1 MAATKTVT
9 SAMSPVVTGS
19 GKSKS
24 TTYIATKVTGP
35 VKDAAGNESFLPEI
49 VKYDS
54 AAGGT
59 ATTIGSRNA
68 ATGEI
73 TWNDNASS
81 LIKSNTDTFKKA
93 SNNQMLSIES
103 ALVSTASQR
112 AGLNKASG
120 AGNRETSAGNQSS
133 RPSNNSRGGFK
144 GLGAGSSPTK
154 SPRESYNKNL
164 CYPEAL
170 RRSTQDTIRISV
182 LKYEPRSIGSGG
194 KGRSG
199 LGFKD
204 RSSWQGRVV
213 GAVTLPI
220 PGGVQD
226 GNKTSW
232 GSGTMT
238 PMDIATSDAVKSFL
252 STPGAEGANAA
263 GDSIKSSLEQ
273 AKEGGADVTKAM
285 ANIFTEN
292 LTGATDLLSR
302 TEGAVMN
309 PNMELL
315 FRGPSL
321 RPFSFSFKL
330 SPRDERES
338 MTIMRIIRMFKQ
350 SMAPK
355 KTVSQLFLKAPNT
368 YKVSFQSPYGG
379 KNHRFLP
386 KVKECAMI
394 NFDVNYTPDGN
405 YMTYDNSSMVSYE
418 MSMSFQ
424 EIEPIYNNDMGMN
437 DGDIGF

>member
-1 MAATKTVT
+1 MAATTAT
-9 SAMSPVVTGS
+9 SKISPVVTGA
-19 GKSKS
+19 GRNKA
-24 TTYIATKVTGP
+24 TTYISTKVTGP
-35 VKDAAGNESFLPEI
+35 IKNAAGENTFSTEI
-49 VKYDS
+49 VQYNDAK
-54 AAGGT
+54 GGG
-59 ATTIGSRNA
+59 AKTIGTRDP

-73 TWNDNASS
+73 TWNDNASGRTK
-81 LIKSNTDTFKKA
+81 LNENTFKKA
-93 SNNQMLSIES
+93 SNNQMQSIENE
-103 ALVSTASQR
+103 LVSTAAER
-112 AGLNKASG
+112 AGLNAAAG
-120 AGNRETSAGNQSS
+120 GGNRETSAGNQSS

-144 GLGAGSSPTK
+144 GLGTGSKPSK
-154 SPRESYNKNL
+154 MPRESYSKSL
-164 CYPEAL
+164 CYPTAL

-182 LKYEPRSIGSGG
+182 LKYEPRTIGGG
-194 KGRSG
+194 GAGRTN
-199 LGFKD
+199 LGFAD
-204 RSSWQGRVV
+204 RSSWTGRVV

-226 GNKTSW
+226 ANKADWS
-232 GSGTMT
+232 SGTMT
-238 PMDIATSDAVKSFL
+238 AAQIATSDAVKSL
-252 STPGAEGANAA
+252 LANSGTEGATEAIGSVQSSIEAA
-263 GDSIKSSLEQ
+263 R
-273 AKEGGADVTKAM
+273 EGGADVSTGL
-285 ANIFTEN
+285 ANFFTEQ
-292 LTGATDLLSR
+292 LTGATDLMSR
-302 TEGAVMN
+302 TEGAIMN

-315 FRGPSL
+315 FKAPTL
-321 RPFSFSFKL
+321 RAFAFSWRL

-386 KVKECAMI
+386 KVKECALLD
-394 NFDVNYTPDGN
+394 FGVNYTPDGN

-424 EIEPIYNNDMGMN
+424 EIEPLYNNDMGMR

>member
-1 MAATKTVT
+1 MSTQTIT
-9 SAMSPVVTGS
+9 SAMAPVITGS
-19 GKSKS
+19 GKSKL

-35 VKDAAGNESFLPEI
+35 VKDAAGSETFLPEI
-49 VKYDS
+49 VQYAS

-59 ATTIGSRNA
+59 ATTIGSRDA
-68 ATGEI
+68 GTGEI
-73 TWNDNASS
+73 TWNSAASAV
-81 LIKSNTDTFKKA
+81 IQANTEIFKKA

-103 ALVSTASQR
+103 AITSTAAER
-112 AGLNKASG
+112 AGLNAAAG
-120 AGNRETSAGNQSS
+120 GGNRETSAGNQSS
-133 RPSNNSRGGFK
+133 RPSNNSRGGFE
-144 GLGAGSSPTK
+144 GLGTGSKPSK
-154 SPRESYNKNL
+154 MPRESYSKSL
-164 CYPEAL
+164 CYPTAL

-182 LKYEPRSIGSGG
+182 LKYEPRTIGGG
-194 KGRSG
+194 GAGRTN
-199 LGFKD
+199 LGFAD
-204 RSSWQGRVV
+204 RSSWTGRVV

-226 GNKTSW
+226 ANKADWS
-232 GSGTMT
+232 SGTMT
-238 PMDIATSDAVKSFL
+238 AAQIATSDAVKSL
-252 STPGAEGANAA
+252 LANSGTEGATEAIGSVQSSIEAA
-263 GDSIKSSLEQ
+263 R
-273 AKEGGADVTKAM
+273 EGGADVSTGL
-285 ANIFTEN
+285 ANFFTEQ
-292 LTGATDLLSR
+292 LTGATDLMSR
-302 TEGAVMN
+302 TEGAIMN

-315 FRGPSL
+315 FKAPTL
-321 RPFSFSFKL
+321 RAFAFSWRL

-368 YKVSFQSPYGG
+368 YKVAFQSPYGG

-424 EIEPIYNNDMGMN
+424 EIEPLYNNDMGMR

>member
-1 MAATKTVT
+1 MSTQTIT
-9 SAMSPVVTGS
+9 SAMAPVITGS
-19 GKSKS
+19 GKSKL

-35 VKDAAGNESFLPEI
+35 VKDAAGSETFLPEI
-49 VKYDS
+49 VQYAS

-59 ATTIGSRNA
+59 ATTIGSRDA

-73 TWNDNASS
+73 TWNSAASAIIQDNTE
-81 LIKSNTDTFKKA
+81 IFKKA

-103 ALVSTASQR
+103 AITSTAAQR
-112 AGLNKASG
+112 AGLNAAAG
-120 AGNRETSAGNQSS
+120 AGNRETSQGNESS
-133 RPSNNSRGGFK
+133 RPSNNSRGGFT
-144 GLGAGSSPTK
+144 GLGAGSKPSK
-154 SPRESYNKNL
+154 MPRESYNKSL

-170 RRSTQDTIRISV
+170 RRSTQDTVRISV
-182 LKYEPRSIGSGG
+182 LKYEPRTLGG
-194 KGRSG
+194 GGGGRTN
-199 LGFKD
+199 LGFAD
-204 RSSWQGRVV
+204 RSSWTGRVV
-213 GAVTLPI
+213 GAVTLPV

-226 GNKTSW
+226 SAKVDWS
-232 GSGTMT
+232 SGTMT
-238 PMDIATSDAVKSFL
+238 AMQIATSDAVKSFL
-252 STPGAEGANAA
+252 STPGAEGVTAA
-263 GDSIKSSLEQ
+263 GDSVQSSIE
-273 AKEGGADVTKAM
+273 AAREGGADVSTGLS
-285 ANIFTEN
+285 NFFTEQ
-292 LTGATDLLSR
+292 LTGATDLQSR
-302 TEGAVMN
+302 LEGQIMN

-315 FRGPSL
+315 FKNPSL
-321 RPFSFSFKL
+321 RAFNFSWRL

-386 KVKECAMI
+386 KVKECALLD
-394 NFDVNYTPDGN
+394 FGVNYTPDGN

-424 EIEPIYNNDMGMN
+424 EIEPLYNNDMGMR

>member
-1 MAATKTVT
+1 MAATTAT
-9 SAMSPVVTGS
+9 SKISPVVTGA
-19 GKSKS
+19 GRNKA
-24 TTYIATKVTGP
+24 TTYISTKVTGP
-35 VKDAAGNESFLPEI
+35 IKNAAGENTFSTEI
-49 VKYDS
+49 VQYNDAK
-54 AAGGT
+54 GGG
-59 ATTIGSRNA
+59 AKTIGTRDP

-73 TWNDNASS
+73 TWNDNASGRTK
-81 LIKSNTDTFKKA
+81 LNENTFKKA
-93 SNNQMLSIES
+93 SNNQMQSIENE
-103 ALVSTASQR
+103 LVSTAAER
-112 AGLNKASG
+112 AGLNAAAG
-120 AGNRETSAGNQSS
+120 GGNRETSAGNQSS

-144 GLGAGSSPTK
+144 GLGAGSKPSK
-154 SPRESYNKNL
+154 MPRESYSKSL
-164 CYPEAL
+164 CYPTAL

-182 LKYEPRSIGSGG
+182 LKYEPRTIGGG
-194 KGRSG
+194 GAGRTN
-199 LGFKD
+199 LGFAD
-204 RSSWQGRVV
+204 RSSWTGRVV

-226 GNKTSW
+226 ANKADWS
-232 GSGTMT
+232 SGTMT
-238 PMDIATSDAVKSFL
+238 AAQIATSDAVKSL
-252 STPGAEGANAA
+252 LANSGTEGATQAIGSVQSSIEAA
-263 GDSIKSSLEQ
+263 R
-273 AKEGGADVTKAM
+273 EGGDDVSTGL
-285 ANIFTEN
+285 ANFFTQQ
-292 LTGATDLLSR
+292 LTGATDLMSR
-302 TEGAVMN
+302 TEGAIMN

-315 FRGPSL
+315 FKAPTL
-321 RPFSFSFKL
+321 RAFAFSWRL

-424 EIEPIYNNDMGMN
+424 EIEPLYNNDMGMR